1 MEHPHDRRIVQG
13 SSIAA
18 PRGALATRTR
28 PLVTRY
34 AAAIGLT
41 LAAWGVAIVL
51 GSELSVRTHLPF
63 AAAVALAT
71 WYGGGGAGLASA
83 ALSVLAIDF
92 SFLPPLGS
100 IELTHFEELV
110 DSVVFLVVAST
121 IGATTAALRHAR
133 ELAERR
139 ADDISIAHAEAERL
153 AAQAQRLLEVTTALA
168 EASSVDE
175 VADVLLTKGVTAVE
189 ATRAFVMMADGE
201 QVDRL
206 GATGYGEDMRRRTRL
221 TTLDDGPVSEA
232 IHTGSPIWLNGAE
245 EFRDR
250 YPRTF
255 DRVGAVSDRQA
266 HVVAPLRYANEVV
279 GVLGMSFA
287 EPSAAGAAD
296 RAFTLL
302 LVQAAAAA
310 LQRARSYDAERE
322 RRRDAELTARA
333 REQVLGVVAHD
344 LRNPLHLIM
353 ATMEMLDEP
362 TLLPERRRQLTAMA
376 GRAIAQ
382 MKRLVSDLLD
392 AVRIQTGR
400 LTLDLE
406 RVTIGAIVDQAEEMA
421 RPMAA
426 ERDIALETA
435 VIDRE
440 VRLRVDRA
448 RIQQVLG
455 NLLGNALKFTN
466 PHGRVV
472 LEGSIE
478 GGEAVF
484 RVEDTGPGIPEDRL
498 PHLFEQFWQGD
509 SKDRRGV
516 GLGLAICKAI
526 VIAHGG
532 VIDVESTV
540 GQGSIFSVRVP
551 VSNEQPVGTLG
562 EMSEGGEAAGELHG

>member
-1 MEHPHDRRIVQG
+1 
-13 SSIAA
+13 
-18 PRGALATRTR
+18 
-28 PLVTRY
+28 
-34 AAAIGLT
+34 
-41 LAAWGVAIVL
+41 
-51 GSELSVRTHLPF
+51 
-63 AAAVALAT
+63 
-71 WYGGGGAGLASA
+71 
-83 ALSVLAIDF
+83 
-92 SFLPPLGS
+92 
-100 IELTHFEELV
+100 
-110 DSVVFLVVAST
+110 
-121 IGATTAALRHAR
+121 
-133 ELAERR
+133 
-139 ADDISIAHAEAERL
+139 
-153 AAQAQRLLEVTTALA
+153 
-168 EASSVDE
+168 
-175 VADVLLTKGVTAVE
+175 
-189 ATRAFVMMADGE
+189 
-201 QVDRL
+201 
-206 GATGYGEDMRRRTRL
+206 
-221 TTLDDGPVSEA
+221 
-232 IHTGSPIWLNGAE
+232 
-245 EFRDR
+245 
-250 YPRTF
+250 
-255 DRVGAVSDRQA
+255 
-266 HVVAPLRYANEVV
+266 
-279 GVLGMSFA
+279 
-287 EPSAAGAAD
+287 
-296 RAFTLL
+296 
-302 LVQAAAAA
+302 
-310 LQRARSYDAERE
+310 
-322 RRRDAELTARA
+322 
-333 REQVLGVVAHD
+333 
-344 LRNPLHLIM
+344 
-353 ATMEMLDEP
+353 MLDEP

-406 RVTIGAIVDQAEEMA
+406 RVTIGAIVDQAAEMA

-440 VRLRVDRA
+440 VRLHVDRA